1 MAGVLGQPSFEG
13 GDPLG
18 LLLDDR
24 EQLDDQVAHEEWGLL
39 PTGGIQR
46 KPCWQWDRS
55 GHRTSPTSHYWS
67 FDLLPGAMS
76 TGGPRPGRCPWPVQ

>member
-1 MAGVLGQPSFEG
+1 MVEEEGRCHIRWIGRGGTIGVAGVLGQASFER
-13 GDPLG
+13 GDPRC

-24 EQLDDQVAHEEWGLL
+24 EQLDDHLAHDERGLF

-55 GHRTSPTSHYWS
+55 RHRTSPMSH
-67 FDLLPGAMS
+67 
-76 TGGPRPGRCPWPVQ
+76 